1 MVCAIFIVYNFRI
14 INSTIRKMWSLL
26 IFLRTFNILIFYT
39 EYLFTYNITRY
50 SFNYIFTIFIL
61 SSRHDTFRKFYFR
74 FTSGLMF
81 FHINEYNYSP
91 FETLSWLNA
100 SSCVLD
106 HSEILVRKNGRW
118 MEKYGGVVREIN

>member
-91 FETLSWLNA
+91 FETLN
-100 SSCVLD
+100 
-106 HSEILVRKNGRW
+106 ENGSFLFNFCKY
-118 MEKYGGVVREIN
+118 EKTQSRFKIIHHNLSIFYYF